1 MQLKYELAIA
11 IIKHFEGFRSTPYYC
26 SSGVLT
32 IGYGRTKNVRLRD
45 TTTWA
50 KEDHWLINEVLKI
63 NSFINQVVEP
73 YMSPSQMAALISFIY
88 NVGLGNF
95 NRSTL
100 LKRLNNEDKRASDEL
115 LRWTKG
121 SSGLNLPGLVRR
133 RKTEKHLFDTGEI
146 EYYG

>member
-1 MQLKYELAIA
+1 MQLKYELAIE
-11 IIKHFEGFRSTPYYC
+11 IIKHFEGFKITPYYC

-32 IGYGRTKNVRLRD
+32 IGYGRTRNVKPRD
-45 TTTWA
+45 ITTRA
-50 KEDHWLINEVLKI
+50 AEEKWLINEVLKI

-100 LKRLNNEDKRASDEL
+100 LKRLNNSDKLASEEL

-121 SSGLNLPGLVRR
+121 SSGLSLPGLVRR
-133 RKTEKHLFDTGEI
+133 RKTEKRLFDTGVV